1 MSDLRKSAA
10 AFLLLAAA
18 TVPAVAAA
26 PAPDTPEIVELHSDA
41 SPLVSIR
48 LQFDAGSIYD
58 PAGKEGLAALTGLM
72 IAESGTQKR
81 SYSDL
86 LEALFPMAASI
97 GLNTDREVTVI
108 DGTVHRDQLDAYTA
122 LLEEALLRPAF
133 AESDFQ
139 RNKEQLLAYLTNALR
154 SGSDELLGL
163 EALQDKIYAGHPY
176 GHPPQG
182 TVESLQRLTLDDV
195 KAFYKQRYTRGGLM
209 LGLAG
214 GYPQGP
220 KGYLD
225 RLKKDLAALPAGQ
238 KGRLELP
245 APAAISGRDLTVIDK
260 ETASVGISFGMPLPI
275 NRSNPDY
282 FPLMVANSYLGE
294 HRTFYGKLMT
304 ELRGNRGLNY
314 GDYSYIEYWYS
325 PPRTDYPT
333 PNVPRR
339 QQYFSVWIRPV
350 VPTDAQFALRAALY
364 QVRKLHDEGMTK
376 ADFEAT
382 RNLLINYS
390 KLWAQS
396 LDQRLGFLMD
406 SKVYGMPPY
415 IEEIEKRLK
424 SMTVE
429 QVNAAAKKYLDP
441 SNLAVVIVT
450 AKGQQ
455 LADTLKQDAPS
466 PKTYNTQVAP
476 AVLEADK
483 TIQSLKV
490 QPAKTEVVPVAQV
503 FQK

>member
-1 MSDLRKSAA
+1 MSNLRRTAA
-10 AFLLLAAA
+10 ALLLAVLPVA
-18 TVPAVAAA
+18 TATAPAWAA
-26 PAPDTPEIVELHSDA
+26 PELVELHSDA

-58 PAGKEGLAALTGLM
+58 PPGKEGLAALTGLM
-72 IAESGTQKR
+72 VAESGTQKR
-81 SYSDL
+81 SYGDL

-122 LLEEALLRPAF
+122 LLEEALLQPAF

-139 RNKEQLLAYLTNALR
+139 RNKEQLVAYLTNTLR
-154 SGSDELLGL
+154 TGSDELLGL
-163 EALQDKIYAGHPY
+163 EFLQDKIYAGHPY
-176 GHPPQG
+176 GHSPAG

-195 KAFYKQRYTRGGLM
+195 KAFYKQRFTQGGLM

-214 GYPQGP
+214 GYPTGP
-220 KGYLD
+220 KGYAD

-245 APAAISGRDLTVIDK
+245 APPAISGRDLTVIDK
-260 ETASVGISFGMPLPI
+260 ETASVGINFGMPLAV

-294 HRTFYGKLMT
+294 HRTFYGKLMN

-350 VPTDAQFALRAALY
+350 VPADAQFALRAGLY
-364 QVRKLHDEGMTK
+364 QVQKLHDEGMTK

-396 LDQRLGFLMD
+396 LDERLGFLMD
-406 SKVYGMPPY
+406 SKFYGMPPY
-415 IEEIEKRLK
+415 IEEIESRLK

-429 QVNAAAKKYLDP
+429 QVNAAARKYLDP
-441 SNLAVVIVT
+441 ANLAVVVVT
-450 AKGQQ
+450 AGGQQ
-455 LADTLKQDAPS
+455 LADTLKKDAPS
-466 PKTYNTQVAP
+466 PKTYNTQAAP

-490 QPAKTEVVPVAQV
+490 QPAKIEVVPIAQV

>member
-10 AFLLLAAA
+10 TLLAAL
-18 TVPAVAAA
+18 PLVAAA
-26 PAPDTPEIVELHSDA
+26 PAWAAPAATAPEVVELHSDA

-58 PAGKEGLAALTGLM
+58 PPGKEGLAALTGLM
-72 IAESGTQKR
+72 VAQSGTQKR

-97 GLNTDREVTVI
+97 GLNTDREVALI
-108 DGTVHRDQLDAYTA
+108 NGTVHRDRLDAYTE

-139 RNKEQLLAYLTNALR
+139 RNKEQLLAFLTNTLR

-163 EALQDKIYAGHPY
+163 EALQDEIFAGHPY
-176 GHPPQG
+176 GHPAAG

-195 KAFYKQRYTRGGLM
+195 KAFYKQRYTQGGLM
-209 LGLAG
+209 LGVAG
-214 GYPQGP
+214 GYP
-220 KGYLD
+220 KGYVD
-225 RLKKDLAALPAGQ
+225 RLKKDLSALPAGQ
-238 KGRLELP
+238 KGRMDLP
-245 APAAISGRDLTVIDK
+245 APPKLSGRNFTLIDK
-260 ETASVGISFGMPLPI
+260 ETASVAINFGLPLPI

-294 HRTFYGKLMT
+294 HRTFYGKLMN

-314 GDYSYIEYWYS
+314 GDYSYIEYWLN
-325 PPRTDYPT
+325 PPFTDYPA

-350 VPTDAQFALRAALY
+350 VPVDAQFALRAGLNEV
-364 QVRKLHDEGMTK
+364 QKLHDQGMTK

-396 LDQRLGFLMD
+396 LDLRLGVLMD
-406 SKVYGMPPY
+406 SKFYGMPPY
-415 IEEIEKRLK
+415 IEEIENRLK

-429 QVNAAAKKYLDP
+429 QVNAAARKYLDP
-441 SNLAVVIVT
+441 SSLAVVMIT
-450 AKGQQ
+450 SNAEQ
-455 LADTLKQDAPS
+455 LKDTLQKDGPS
-466 PKTYNTQVAP
+466 PKTYNTQAAA

-490 QPAKTEVVPVAQV
+490 QPAKIEVVPVAQV

>member
-1 MSDLRKSAA
+1 MSDLRRFAA
-10 AFLLLAAA
+10 ALLLLTAAA
-18 TVPAVAAA
+18 VPAWAA
-26 PAPDTPEIVELHSDA
+26 PETPEIVELHSDA

-58 PAGKEGLAALTGLM
+58 PPGKEGLAALTGLM
-72 IAESGTQKR
+72 VAKSGTQKR

-97 GLNTDREVTVI
+97 GLNTDREVTI
-108 DGTVHRDQLDAYTA
+108 INGTVHRDRLDAYTA
-122 LLEEALLRPAF
+122 LLEEALLHPAF
-133 AESDFQ
+133 TESDFQ
-139 RNKEQLLAYLTNALR
+139 RNKEQLLAYLTNTLR
-154 SGSDELLGL
+154 TGSDELLGL
-163 EALQDKIYAGHPY
+163 EALQDKIFAGHPY

-182 TVESLQRLTLDDV
+182 TVESLQRLTLDDA
-195 KAFYKQRYTRGGLM
+195 KAFYKQRYTQGSLM

-214 GYPQGP
+214 GYP
-220 KGYLD
+220 KGYVE

-238 KGRLELP
+238 KGRLDLP
-245 APAAISGRDLTVIDK
+245 AVPAVSGRDLTLIDK
-260 ETASVGISFGMPLPI
+260 ETASVGINFGRPLPI

-294 HRTFYGKLMT
+294 HRTSYGKLMN

-314 GDYSYIEYWYS
+314 GDYSYIEYWFT
-325 PPRTDYPT
+325 PPGTDYPT

-350 VPTDAQFALRAALY
+350 VPTDAQFALRAGLY
-364 QVRKLHDEGMTK
+364 EVQKLHDEGMTK

-396 LDQRLGFLMD
+396 LDLRLGFLMD
-406 SKVYGMPPY
+406 SKFYGMPPY
-415 IEEIEKRLK
+415 IDEIESRLK

-429 QVNAAAKKYLDP
+429 QVNAAVKKYLDP
-441 SNLAVVIVT
+441 SSLDVIIVT
-450 AKGQQ
+450 SGGQQ
-455 LADTLKQDAPS
+455 LADTLKKDEPS
-466 PKTYNTQVAP
+466 PKTYNTQAAP

-483 TIQSLKV
+483 TIQALKV
-490 QPAKTEVVPVAQV
+490 QPAKIEVVPIAQV